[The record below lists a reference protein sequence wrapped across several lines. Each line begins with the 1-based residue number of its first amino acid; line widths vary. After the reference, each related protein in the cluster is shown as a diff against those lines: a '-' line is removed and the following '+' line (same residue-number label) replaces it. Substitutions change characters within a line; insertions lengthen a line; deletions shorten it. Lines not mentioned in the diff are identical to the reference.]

1 MVDQGAVQVEEDRV
15 YHRAIFPSGQ
25 PERSARATGAASDR
39 VGPQDLPSGTVG
51 PTRRFWGWGSDEDGL
66 TAAEQSALAELV
78 APLTGGDALGAT
90 TPPTPGEITLPRPR
104 LTPPGALEPWCAT
117 DDVTRA
123 GHTYGKSFP
132 DLVRS
137 LERRWERPPDVV
149 VRPPGE
155 SGVTAVLDWASE
167 VGAVVIPYGGGSSVV
182 GGVEA
187 PAHDDR
193 PVISCDLD
201 LLDEVVEIDGT
212 SRSARIQAGVFGPS
226 LEAQLRPHDL
236 TLRHFPQ
243 SFEFS
248 SLGGWLATR
257 SGGHFATLHTHI
269 DDFVESIRAVTPRGI
284 WESRRLPGSGA
295 GPSPDRLLLG
305 SEGIFGV
312 ITEAWVRVQDRPR
325 FRRSAVARF
334 DTFEAGARAAR
345 TIAQSGLWP
354 SNCRLVDATESWIT
368 GSGDGR
374 AHLLLIGFES
384 ADHPVDEALSR
395 AVALAA
401 EGGGSIGRSGRD
413 DGGGGRHDGGGTQ
426 GDEADRWR
434 RTFLRAPYIRD
445 ALVLLGL
452 INETFETAVTWDRFE
467 VFVGAVR
474 STTEQA
480 LRSVGAWPA
489 IVTCRLT
496 HIYPDG
502 AAPYFTVI
510 APGRTGG
517 RLQQWAEVKEAVM
530 GAIGTGGGTVTHHH
544 AVGRQ
549 HRPGY
554 DRQRP
559 DLFAAQLVAAKRA
572 VDPQGML
579 NPGVL
584 VDP

>member
-1 MVDQGAVQVEEDRV
+1 V
-15 YHRAIFPSGQ
+15 S
-25 PERSARATGAASDR
+25 
-39 VGPQDLPSGTVG
+39 
-51 PTRRFWGWGSDEDGL
+51 PTRRFWGWGFDEEGL
-66 TAAEQSALAELV
+66 TAGDQLALAELV
-78 APLTGGDALGAT
+78 EPLVGGDALVAI
-90 TPPTPGEITLPRPR
+90 TPPTRREIILTPPR
-104 LTPPGALEPWCAT
+104 LTAPAALEPWCAT

-123 GHTYGKSFP
+123 GHTYGKSFR

-137 LERRWERPPDVV
+137 LERLWERPPDVV
-149 VRPPGE
+149 VRPPDE
-155 SGVTAVLDWASE
+155 SGVMAVLDWASE

-187 PAHDDR
+187 PADDDR
-193 PVISCDLD
+193 PVISCDLA
-201 LLDEVVEIDGT
+201 LLDRVVEIDRM
-212 SRSARIQAGVFGPS
+212 SRSALIQAGVFGPS
-226 LEAQLRPHDL
+226 LEAQLRHHGL

-248 SLGGWLATR
+248 SFGGWLATR

-312 ITEAWVRVQDRPR
+312 ITEAWVRLQDRPR
-325 FRRSAVARF
+325 FRSSAVARF
-334 DTFEAGARAAR
+334 DAFDAGAHAAR
-345 TIAQSGLWP
+345 TVAQSGLWP
-354 SNCRLVDATESWIT
+354 SNCRLLDATESLIT
-368 GSGDGR
+368 GSGDGS

-384 ADHPVDEALSR
+384 ADHPVDDALSR
-395 AVALAA
+395 AVTLAA
-401 EGGGSIGRSGRD
+401 ECGGSIARPGREGSNGDRP
-413 DGGGGRHDGGGTQ
+413 H

-434 RTFLRAPYIRD
+434 TTFLRAPYIRD
-445 ALVLLGL
+445 ALVGLGL
-452 INETFETAVTWDRFE
+452 INETFETAITWDRFE
-467 VFVGAVR
+467 AFVGAVR
-474 STTEQA
+474 SAAEQA
-480 LRSVGAWPA
+480 LRSVGAWPG
-489 IVTCRLT
+489 IITCRLT
-496 HIYPDG
+496 HVYPDG

-517 RLQQWAEVKEAVM
+517 RLQQWAEVKDAVM
-530 GAIGTGGGTVTHHH
+530 GVIDAGGGTVTHHH
-544 AVGRQ
+544 AVGRD

-559 DLFAAQLVAAKRA
+559 DLFAAQLLAAKRA
-572 VDPQGML
+572 VDPDGML